1 MIFDTA
7 PSAFQHSVVQE
18 LAWVI
23 ASPPLIS
30 GEYDGVVWWTPEQCA
45 DEYAACWPA
54 LYELDRDP
62 EPLLACLQQ
71 PGIYRLGRRFEVLV
85 AYWLAI
91 SPNFQCLYSHVPI
104 RQAKQTLGELDFIVQ
119 RCADDAVIHLEVA
132 VKFYLGYGDWQA
144 LYNWHG
150 PSLKDRLDLKVTH
163 LQQHQTQLSEHYP
176 ELLPCAV
183 DQRACLLKG
192 RLFYPEAA
200 TQRASFANVG
210 HERGVWYILSDIP
223 PVMSDAIRPLRRS
236 QWLWPQQQVVSA
248 DLPALATLPTAL
260 IEPEC
265 FLYAPAGQ
273 EKQRFFLLPAGF
285 WDTIT

>member
-1 MIFDTA
+1 MTFDPA
-7 PSAFQHSVVQE
+7 PSAFQHTLIQE

-30 GEYDGVVWWTPEQCA
+30 GEYAGVDWWTPEQCA
-45 DEYAACWPA
+45 AEYAACLPA

-62 EPLLACLQQ
+62 APLLACLQQ

-119 RCADDAVIHLEVA
+119 RCVDGAVIHLEVA
-132 VKFYLGYGDWQA
+132 VKFYLGYGDGQA
-144 LYNWHG
+144 LHHWHG

-163 LQQHQTQLSEHYP
+163 LQQHQTQLSVHYP
-176 ELLPCAV
+176 ELVPCTV

-192 RLFYPEAA
+192 RLFYPTLDAA
-200 TQRASFANVG
+200 QAGFANAS
-210 HERGVWYILSDIP
+210 HERGVWYALP
-223 PVMSDAIRPLRRS
+223 EAPTVARGAARPLRRS
-236 QWLWPQQQVVSA
+236 QWLWPQQQAVPA
-248 DLPALATLPTAL
+248 DVPALNTLPNAL
-260 IEPEC
+260 AEPEC
-265 FLYAPAGQ
+265 FIDALNGQ
-273 EKQRFFLLPAGF
+273 EQQRFFLLPVGF
-285 WDTIT
+285 WNNIA